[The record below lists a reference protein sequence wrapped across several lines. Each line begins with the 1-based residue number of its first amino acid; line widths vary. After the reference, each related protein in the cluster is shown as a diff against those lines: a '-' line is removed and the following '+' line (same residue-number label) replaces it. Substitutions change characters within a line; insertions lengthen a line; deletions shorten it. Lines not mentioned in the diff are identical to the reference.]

1 MREKNIQDY
10 EVKMEFKN
18 MKNKPDPIVSGV
30 NKLLEKTVKF
40 GNRINLEKKKK
51 FENIYYLAENAK
63 NLKNV

>member
-18 MKNKPDPIVSGV
+18 MKTKPDPIVSAV

-63 NLKNV
+63 ILKNV

>member
-18 MKNKPDPIVSGV
+18 MKTKPDPIVSAV